1 MTQDDKEFSF
11 YLSDEDTK
19 FLMDLGKEMLN
30 QDTRD
35 TAQPYGLTVQ
45 KKEIFITDE
54 EFADN
59 WTLFNEGVVVA
70 EGLKQAKAYLIDEIH
85 ENLIDADSD
94 TQRLELIK
102 ELGILL
108 NVNDNDDLQKYIRD
122 REKINDYSYYPTT
135 QRWVVDERMVFTF
148 SDREAREYA
157 ERGENYRTYGVYLGR
172 SPIMSRLCEILLKIG
187 EQSKRLKNG
196 QKF

>member
-1 MTQDDKEFSF
+1 MTQDNEGFSF

-19 FLMDLGKEMLN
+19 FLMNLGKEMFN

-35 TAQPYGLTVQ
+35 TAQPYGLTIQ
-45 KKEIFITDE
+45 KKEIIITDQD
-54 EFADN
+54 FADN
-59 WTLFNEGVVVA
+59 WTLFSEGAAVA

-94 TQRLELIK
+94 TQKLELIK

-122 REKINDYSYYPTT
+122 REKIIDYSYYPTT
-135 QRWVVDERMVFTF
+135 QRWVVDERMVFTS

-157 ERGENYRTYGVYLGR
+157 GRGENYKTYGVYLGR

-187 EQSKRLKNG
+187 EQAKG
-196 QKF
+196 

>member
-1 MTQDDKEFSF
+1 MTQNNKKFPF

-59 WTLFNEGVVVA
+59 WTLFSEGDAVA

-85 ENLIDADSD
+85 EKLIDADDD
-94 TQRLELIK
+94 TQKLELAK
-102 ELGILL
+102 ELGVLL
-108 NVNDNDDLQKYIRD
+108 NVDDDDDLQSYISDWKELRD
-122 REKINDYSYYPTT
+122 YCYYPTT
-135 QRWVVDERMVFTF
+135 QRWAIDERMVFTF

-157 ERGENYRTYGVYLGR
+157 GRGEDYRTYVVHLGR

-187 EQSKRLKNG
+187 EQANG
-196 QKF
+196 

>member
-1 MTQDDKEFSF
+1 MTQDNEDFSF

-35 TAQPYGLTVQ
+35 TDQPYGLTVQ
-45 KKEIFITDE
+45 KKETIITDE

-59 WTLFNEGVVVA
+59 WTLFSEGDVVA
-70 EGLKQAKAYLIDEIH
+70 EGLKQAKAYLIDSIH
-85 ENLIDADSD
+85 ENLIGADSD

-102 ELGILL
+102 ELGIIL
-108 NVNDNDDLQKYIRD
+108 NVNDNDDLQNYIRD
-122 REKINDYSYYPTT
+122 RKELNDYSYYPTT
-135 QRWVVDERMVFTF
+135 QKWVVDERMVFTL

-157 ERGENYRTYGVYLGR
+157 GRGENHRTYGVYLGR

-187 EQSKRLKNG
+187 EQARG
-196 QKF
+196 

>member
-1 MTQDDKEFSF
+1 MTQDNEGFSF

-59 WTLFNEGVVVA
+59 WTLFNEGAVVA
-70 EGLKQAKAYLIDEIH
+70 EGLKQAKAYLIDEMH

-94 TQRLELIK
+94 TQKLELIK

-108 NVNDNDDLQKYIRD
+108 NVDSNDGLQSYIRD
-122 REKINDYSYYPTT
+122 RKKMNDYSYYPTT

-187 EQSKRLKNG
+187 EQAKG
-196 QKF
+196 

>member
-1 MTQDDKEFSF
+1 VTQDNEGFSF

-45 KKEIFITDE
+45 KKETIITDE

-59 WTLFNEGVVVA
+59 WTLFSEGDVVA
-70 EGLKQAKAYLIDEIH
+70 EGLKQAKAYLIDEMH
-85 ENLIDADSD
+85 ENLIGADSD

-108 NVNDNDDLQKYIRD
+108 NVNDNDDLQNYIRD

-148 SDREAREYA
+148 SDHEAREYA
-157 ERGENYRTYGVYLGR
+157 GRGENHRTYGVYLGR

-187 EQSKRLKNG
+187 EQAKG
-196 QKF
+196 

>member
-1 MTQDDKEFSF
+1 MTQNNKKFPF
-11 YLSDEDTK
+11 CLSDEDTK

-30 QDTRD
+30 QDTRS

-45 KKEIFITDE
+45 KKETIITDE
-54 EFADN
+54 EFADD
-59 WTLFNEGVVVA
+59 WTLFSEGDIVA

-94 TQRLELIK
+94 AKKLELVK

-108 NVNDNDDLQKYIRD
+108 NVDDDDDLQSYIRD
-122 REKINDYSYYPTT
+122 REELRDSSYYPTMP
-135 QRWVVDERMVFTF
+135 RWIADERMVFTF
-148 SDREAREYA
+148 SEREAREYA
-157 ERGENYRTYGVYLGR
+157 GRDENHRTYGVYLGH

-187 EQSKRLKNG
+187 KQARG
-196 QKF
+196 

>member
-1 MTQDDKEFSF
+1 MTQNNKKFPF
-11 YLSDEDTK
+11 CLSDEDTK

-30 QDTRD
+30 QDTRS

-45 KKEIFITDE
+45 KKETIITDE
-54 EFADN
+54 EFADD
-59 WTLFNEGVVVA
+59 WTLFSEGDIVA

-94 TQRLELIK
+94 AKKLELVK

-108 NVNDNDDLQKYIRD
+108 NVDDDDDLQSYISDRKELRD
-122 REKINDYSYYPTT
+122 YCYYPTT

-157 ERGENYRTYGVYLGR
+157 GRGENYKTYGVYLGR

-187 EQSKRLKNG
+187 KQARG
-196 QKF
+196 

>member
-1 MTQDDKEFSF
+1 MTQNNKESPF
-11 YLSDEDTK
+11 YLSDEDAE
-19 FLMDLGKEMLN
+19 FLMDLGKEMLK
-30 QDTRD
+30 QDTRS

-45 KKEIFITDE
+45 KKETIITDE

-59 WTLFNEGVVVA
+59 WTLFSEGDAVA
-70 EGLKQAKAYLIDEIH
+70 EGLKRAKAYLIDEIH

-94 TQRLELIK
+94 AQKLELVK

-108 NVNDNDDLQKYIRD
+108 NVDDDDGLQSYIRD
-122 REKINDYSYYPTT
+122 RKELNDYSYYPTM
-135 QRWVVDERMVFTF
+135 QRWIADERMVFTF

-187 EQSKRLKNG
+187 EQARG
-196 QKF
+196 

>member
-1 MTQDDKEFSF
+1 MTQDNEGFSF

-45 KKEIFITDE
+45 KKETIITDE

-59 WTLFNEGVVVA
+59 WTLFSEGDVVA
-70 EGLKQAKAYLIDEIH
+70 EGLKQAKAYLIDEMH
-85 ENLIDADSD
+85 ENLIGADSD

-108 NVNDNDDLQKYIRD
+108 NVNDNDDLQNYIRD

-148 SDREAREYA
+148 SDHEAREYA
-157 ERGENYRTYGVYLGR
+157 GRGENHRTYGVYLGR

-187 EQSKRLKNG
+187 EQAKG
-196 QKF
+196 

>member
-1 MTQDDKEFSF
+1 MTQDNEKFPF
-11 YLSDEDTK
+11 YLSDEDMK

-30 QDTRD
+30 QDTRS

-45 KKEIFITDE
+45 KKEIVIVDKD
-54 EFADN
+54 FADN
-59 WTLFNEGVVVA
+59 WTLFSEGAVLA
-70 EGLKQAKAYLIDEIH
+70 EGFEQAKSYLIDEIH

-94 TQRLELIK
+94 AKKLELVK
-102 ELGILL
+102 ELGILSNL
-108 NVNDNDDLQKYIRD
+108 DNNDDLQSYIQD
-122 REKINDYSYYPTT
+122 QGKMNDYFYYPTT

-157 ERGENYRTYGVYLGR
+157 RRDENHRTYGVYLGR

-187 EQSKRLKNG
+187 KQAKG
-196 QKF
+196 

>member
-1 MTQDDKEFSF
+1 MAQNNKKTSF
-11 YLSDEDTK
+11 CLSDEDTK
-19 FLMDLGKEMLN
+19 FLMDLGKEMLD
-30 QDTRD
+30 QDTRS

-45 KKEIFITDE
+45 KKETIITDE
-54 EFADN
+54 EFADD
-59 WTLFNEGVVVA
+59 WTLFSEGDIVA

-94 TQRLELIK
+94 AQKLELVK

-108 NVNDNDDLQKYIRD
+108 NVDDDDDLQSYIRD
-122 REKINDYSYYPTT
+122 REELRDYSYYPTT
-135 QRWVVDERMVFTF
+135 QRWAIDERMVFTF

-157 ERGENYRTYGVYLGR
+157 GRGENYRTYGVYLGR

-187 EQSKRLKNG
+187 KQARG
-196 QKF
+196 

>member
-1 MTQDDKEFSF
+1 MTQDNEGFSF

-19 FLMDLGKEMLN
+19 FLVDLGKEMLN

-59 WTLFNEGVVVA
+59 WTLFNEGAVVA

-94 TQRLELIK
+94 TQKLELIK

-135 QRWVVDERMVFTF
+135 QRWVADERMVFTF

-157 ERGENYRTYGVYLGR
+157 KRGENYRTYGVYLGR

-187 EQSKRLKNG
+187 EQAKG
-196 QKF
+196 

>member
-1 MTQDDKEFSF
+1 MTQNNKKFPF
-11 YLSDEDTK
+11 CLSDEDTK

-30 QDTRD
+30 QDTRS
-35 TAQPYGLTVQ
+35 TSQPYGLTVQ
-45 KKEIFITDE
+45 KKETIITDE
-54 EFADN
+54 EFADD
-59 WTLFNEGVVVA
+59 WTLFSEGDIVA

-94 TQRLELIK
+94 AQKLELVK

-108 NVNDNDDLQKYIRD
+108 NVDDDDDLQSYIRD
-122 REKINDYSYYPTT
+122 REELRDYYYYPTT

-157 ERGENYRTYGVYLGR
+157 GRGENYRTYGVYLGR

-187 EQSKRLKNG
+187 EQEKAKNG
-196 QKF
+196 

>member
-1 MTQDDKEFSF
+1 MTQNNKKFPF
-11 YLSDEDTK
+11 CLSDEDTK

-30 QDTRD
+30 QDTRS

-45 KKEIFITDE
+45 KKETIITDE
-54 EFADN
+54 EFADD
-59 WTLFNEGVVVA
+59 WTLFSEGDIVA

-85 ENLIDADSD
+85 ENIIGADSD
-94 TQRLELIK
+94 AKKLELVK

-108 NVNDNDDLQKYIRD
+108 NVDDDDDLQSYISDRKELRD
-122 REKINDYSYYPTT
+122 YCYYPTT
-135 QRWVVDERMVFTF
+135 QRWAIDERMVFTF

-157 ERGENYRTYGVYLGR
+157 GRGEDYRTYGVYLGR

-187 EQSKRLKNG
+187 KQARG
-196 QKF
+196 

>member
-1 MTQDDKEFSF
+1 MTQDNKKVPFC
-11 YLSDEDTK
+11 LSDEDTK

-30 QDTRD
+30 QDTRS

-45 KKEIFITDE
+45 KKEIIITDE

-59 WTLFNEGVVVA
+59 WTLFSEGDAVA
-70 EGLKQAKAYLIDEIH
+70 EGLKQAKTYLIDEIH
-85 ENLIDADSD
+85 EKLIDADDD
-94 TQRLELIK
+94 TQKLELAK

-108 NVNDNDDLQKYIRD
+108 NVDDDDDLQSYIRD
-122 REKINDYSYYPTT
+122 REELRDYCYYPTM

-157 ERGENYRTYGVYLGR
+157 KRGENYRTYGVYLGR

-187 EQSKRLKNG
+187 EQAKG
-196 QKF
+196 

>member
-1 MTQDDKEFSF
+1 VIQDNEGFPF

-45 KKEIFITDE
+45 KKEIIITDE

-59 WTLFNEGVVVA
+59 WTLFSEGDAVA

-85 ENLIDADSD
+85 ENLIDTDSD
-94 TQRLELIK
+94 AQKLELVK

-108 NVNDNDDLQKYIRD
+108 NIDDDDDLQSYISDRKELRD
-122 REKINDYSYYPTT
+122 YCYYPTT
-135 QRWVVDERMVFTF
+135 QRWVADERMVFTF

-157 ERGENYRTYGVYLGR
+157 RRGEDYRTYGVYLGR

-187 EQSKRLKNG
+187 EQTKG
-196 QKF
+196 

>member
-1 MTQDDKEFSF
+1 MTQDNEGFSF

-45 KKEIFITDE
+45 KKETIITDE

-59 WTLFNEGVVVA
+59 WTLFSEGDVVA
-70 EGLKQAKAYLIDEIH
+70 EGFKQAKAYLIDSIH
-85 ENLIDADSD
+85 ENLIGADSD

-102 ELGILL
+102 ELGIIL
-108 NVNDNDDLQKYIRD
+108 NVNDNDDLQNYIRD
-122 REKINDYSYYPTT
+122 RKELNDYSYYPTT
-135 QRWVVDERMVFTF
+135 QKWVVDERMVFTL

-157 ERGENYRTYGVYLGR
+157 GRGENHRTYGVYLGR

-187 EQSKRLKNG
+187 EQARG
-196 QKF
+196 

>member
-1 MTQDDKEFSF
+1 MTQDNECFSF

-19 FLMDLGKEMLN
+19 FLIDLGKEMLN

-45 KKEIFITDE
+45 KKETIITDE
-54 EFADN
+54 EFADD
-59 WTLFNEGVVVA
+59 WTLFSEGDAVA

-94 TQRLELIK
+94 IQRLELIK

-108 NVNDNDDLQKYIRD
+108 NVNDNDGLQSYIRD
-122 REKINDYSYYPTT
+122 RKELNDYSYYPTT
-135 QRWVVDERMVFTF
+135 QKWVVDERMVFTF

-187 EQSKRLKNG
+187 EQAKG
-196 QKF
+196 

>member
-1 MTQDDKEFSF
+1 MIQDNDEFSF

-30 QDTRD
+30 QDTRS

-45 KKEIFITDE
+45 KKETIITDE
-54 EFADN
+54 EFADD
-59 WTLFNEGVVVA
+59 WTLFSEGDIVA

-94 TQRLELIK
+94 AQKLELVK

-108 NVNDNDDLQKYIRD
+108 NVDDDDDLQSYIRD
-122 REKINDYSYYPTT
+122 REELRDYSYYPTM
-135 QRWVVDERMVFTF
+135 QRWIADERMVFTF

-157 ERGENYRTYGVYLGR
+157 GRSENHRTYGVYLGR

-187 EQSKRLKNG
+187 EQAKG
-196 QKF
+196 

>member
-1 MTQDDKEFSF
+1 MPQNNKEFPF
-11 YLSDEDTK
+11 CLSDEDAK

-30 QDTRD
+30 QDTRS

-45 KKEIFITDE
+45 KKETIITDE

-59 WTLFNEGVVVA
+59 WTLFSEGEAVA
-70 EGLKQAKAYLIDEIH
+70 EGLKQAKAYLIDGIH

-94 TQRLELIK
+94 AQKLELVK

-108 NVNDNDDLQKYIRD
+108 NVDDDDDLQSYISDRKELRD
-122 REKINDYSYYPTT
+122 YYYYPTT
-135 QRWVVDERMVFTF
+135 QRWAVDERMIFTF

-157 ERGENYRTYGVYLGR
+157 GRGEDYRTYGVYLGR

-187 EQSKRLKNG
+187 EQAKG
-196 QKF
+196 

>member
-1 MTQDDKEFSF
+1 MTQDNEGFSF

-59 WTLFNEGVVVA
+59 WTLFNEGAVVA

-94 TQRLELIK
+94 AQRLELAK

-108 NVNDNDDLQKYIRD
+108 NVDDDDDLQSYISDRKELRD
-122 REKINDYSYYPTT
+122 YCYYPTA

-157 ERGENYRTYGVYLGR
+157 GRGENYRTYGVYLGR

-187 EQSKRLKNG
+187 EQAKG
-196 QKF
+196 

>member
-1 MTQDDKEFSF
+1 MTQNNKKFPF
-11 YLSDEDTK
+11 CLSDEDTK

-30 QDTRD
+30 QDTRS

-45 KKEIFITDE
+45 KKETIITDE
-54 EFADN
+54 EFADD
-59 WTLFNEGVVVA
+59 WTLFSEGDIVA

-85 ENLIDADSD
+85 EKLIDADSD
-94 TQRLELIK
+94 AQKLELVK

-108 NVNDNDDLQKYIRD
+108 DVDDDDDLQSYIRD
-122 REKINDYSYYPTT
+122 REELRDYYYYPTT

-157 ERGENYRTYGVYLGR
+157 GRGENYRTYGVYLGR

-187 EQSKRLKNG
+187 KQARG
-196 QKF
+196 

>member
-1 MTQDDKEFSF
+1 MTQNNKKVPFC
-11 YLSDEDTK
+11 LSDEDTK

-30 QDTRD
+30 QDTRS

-45 KKEIFITDE
+45 KKETIITDE
-54 EFADN
+54 EFADD
-59 WTLFNEGVVVA
+59 WTLFSEGDIVA

-94 TQRLELIK
+94 AKKLELVK

-108 NVNDNDDLQKYIRD
+108 NVDDDDDLQSYIRD
-122 REKINDYSYYPTT
+122 REKLRDYSYYPTM
-135 QRWVVDERMVFTF
+135 QRWIADERMVFTF

-157 ERGENYRTYGVYLGR
+157 GRGENYRTYGVYLGR
-172 SPIMSRLCEILLKIG
+172 SPIMSRLCKILLKIG
-187 EQSKRLKNG
+187 EQARG
-196 QKF
+196 

>member
-35 TAQPYGLTVQ
+35 TAQPYGLTIQ

-59 WTLFNEGVVVA
+59 WTLFSEGAAVA

-94 TQRLELIK
+94 TQKLELIK

-187 EQSKRLKNG
+187 EQAKG
-196 QKF
+196 

>member
-1 MTQDDKEFSF
+1 MTQDNEGFSF

-59 WTLFNEGVVVA
+59 WTLFSEGDAVA

-108 NVNDNDDLQKYIRD
+108 NVNDNDDLQNYIRD

-157 ERGENYRTYGVYLGR
+157 GRGENYRTYGVYLGR

-187 EQSKRLKNG
+187 KQAKG
-196 QKF
+196 